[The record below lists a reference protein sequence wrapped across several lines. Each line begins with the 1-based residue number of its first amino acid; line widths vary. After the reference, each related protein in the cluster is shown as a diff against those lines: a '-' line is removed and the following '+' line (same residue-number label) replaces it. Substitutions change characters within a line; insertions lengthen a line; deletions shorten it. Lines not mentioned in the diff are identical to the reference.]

1 MCWIHFFGL
10 NFDCNESIDFFE
22 TYSTS
27 VCFHEFL
34 SVFFSR
40 FIVLRRLCLLL
51 GLLYGYRA
59 ITMFVTVLPISNPNY
74 QCDPKLT
81 ESGQYLT
88 VLIVL
93 KRAVKILSGFGLSM
107 NGQHVFCG
115 DFIFSGHTM
124 IFLLCYLVIV
134 ECKNSKFLSK
144 LFLFHET

>member
-1 MCWIHFFGL
+1 MGWILIAINQYILFKPIL
-10 NFDCNESIDFFE
+10 LRCDFTNYF
-22 TYSTS
+22 S
-27 VCFHEFL
+27 L
-34 SVFFSR
+34 FFSR

-134 ECKNSKFLSK
+134 ECKNSKFSYVFSLRRQASSA
-144 LFLFHET
+144 